1 MAMEVVGLLLGPITA
16 PAKTFEDFN
25 IGSWKEMKR
34 NFAVMLLR

>member
-1 MAMEVVGLLLGPITA
+1 MAMEVVGPHLGPITA
-16 PAKTFEDFN
+16 PTKTFEDFN